1 VAADRVGRDAVAG
14 QAARGVVQPGPGAGQ
29 LGHWTQ
35 PVVTAEVS
43 DAASGPLGGP
53 QPAAQHHAGLGQG
66 HAQRPLPGHTGF
78 PGRCCPPSG
87 HAAANDKWK
96 ELIMTGDTMVD
107 LLQPLIGKSG
117 SISML
122 VSRIGQ
128 VALPTA
134 ESKKL
139 TGVQVRPDG
148 LVRLER
154 ETGWTVIDPNEVV
167 AVVWNGDL
175 DSGSPGQFL

>member
-1 VAADRVGRDAVAG
+1 MVRSTAVN
-14 QAARGVVQPGPGAGQ
+14 
-29 LGHWTQ
+29 T
-35 PVVTAEVS
+35 
-43 DAASGPLGGP
+43 SGSFG
-53 QPAAQHHAGLGQG
+53 
-66 HAQRPLPGHTGF
+66 
-78 PGRCCPPSG
+78 
-87 HAAANDKWK
+87 NDIWK
-96 ELIMTGDTMVD
+96 ELIMTGDTMFD

-128 VALPTA
+128 VAFWTA

-139 TGVQVRPDG
+139 TDVQVRPDG

-167 AVVWNGDL
+167 ALGWNGEP
-175 DSGSPGQFL
+175 DSASPGQFL